1 MFIRAVV
8 MRLIALPSSLADSYL
23 EMPVDRHGR
32 LVSRIGYFAHRSGP
46 LTDTLIAT
54 VSAIALTVLAL
65 VISGLIDGKL
75 PRGIHIIAASE
86 NKPSLLFWIPS
97 DTAKPYSTKE
107 AFLFRFLPVSLMAC
121 FSLLWAN
128 IDHFYRFTQPF
139 AGMANAAPA
148 TSNILLDYPSLMPTQ
163 TTFKAVANKHW
174 RVALFSFLSLTASMP
189 PIVASGIFVGIPD
202 ATGFNEH
209 IQPINFWFSFSIL
222 LMYLLCLVVARPP
235 QAYRLPR
242 NGIYTIGDLMQWCYA
257 SRIFDEVLHGR
268 PMFEVQDAEDERIQ
282 LLSRIHLAKRNYQFG
297 LYLGIDGRRH
307 LGFDIAERINAS
319 GQLEYVDK
327 VDPGPTLYFRCDGIP
342 CYLRRPRIVRRFE

>member
-1 MFIRAVV
+1 
-8 MRLIALPSSLADSYL
+8 
-23 EMPVDRHGR
+23 MPVDSHGL
-32 LVSRIGYFAHRSGP
+32 LVSGIGHFAHRSGP
-46 LTDTLIAT
+46 LTDILIA
-54 VSAIALTVLAL
+54 VVGAIALTVLAL
-65 VISGLIDGKL
+65 VISGLINGSL
-75 PRGIHIIAASE
+75 LQGIHINATSE
-86 NKPSLLFWIPS
+86 NSPSYAFWSTS
-97 DTAKPYSTKE
+97 DASKPYNSKE
-107 AFLFRFLPVSLMAC
+107 AFLFHFLPVTLMAW
-121 FSLLWAN
+121 FSIIWPKV
-128 IDHFYRFTQPF
+128 DHFYRYTQPF

-148 TSNILLDYPSLMPTQ
+148 TSNILLEYPSLMPVQ
-163 TTFKAVANKHW
+163 ITFKAVANKDW
-174 RVALFSFLSLTASMP
+174 RVALFSLLSLTASVP

-202 ATGFNEH
+202 ATGFIEH
-209 IQPINFWFSFSIL
+209 IQPINFWFCFFIL

-235 QAYRLPR
+235 PAYRLPR

-257 SRIFDEVLHGR
+257 SRIFDEELHGR

-307 LGFDIAERINAS
+307 LGFDVAERNNAS